1 MRRQMRKVFAL
12 VLCAALALCMA
23 GPAGAQASPH
33 PVGERPGTEH
43 CVYAKANETTFVP
56 AGYTYIYQG
65 EGGKQFTRVASYDMY
80 VTGRILSA
88 AEAKELAALSDSDAG
103 YLTTEDGSAVT
114 CQEFDAKEA
123 AAYSQAVQEILRSVQ
138 VEDGQKLSLLAEP
151 YAPSTMVR
159 VMITF
164 EADAVSQMDTM
175 QVHLGQEL
183 GAAERN
189 AMQAVKKQQQV
200 MAQSIGRKL
209 GYDIQVSEN
218 FTLLTNAVSATVK
231 YADLAAISRMDGVK
245 QAFLMPSYAIPEIHA
260 TTVSGG
266 ISPNL
271 KYTAP
276 LMGATGAWNLG
287 YAGQGMSVAII
298 DTGLCFENSSFTI
311 EPKDQSLVALDK
323 AAIGDLLAAN
333 VLHAETLTE
342 GLTADQVY
350 YSSKIPY
357 GYNYG
362 DGEANFGSD
371 DETMFGHGTHVAGI
385 VAGNLV
391 DEAKEEFQMDS
402 MGIAP
407 EAQLVVMK
415 VFDNNGNCYL
425 DYLVSAMEDAIL
437 LGVDCANLSLGSS
450 CGPVYYEGVTEVYDA
465 AYAAGI
471 NVVVS
476 AGNDA
481 STAYNSYWGGDMV
494 ESSSVSTG
502 TLGMPGTFDSVLTVA
517 SAENSHEICFQ
528 GNSISWYNP
537 RFDMRQFLSYT
548 EYEDVPEGMGFR
560 DRLVSQVLLFTD
572 SLEEAQGKLVFVPFE
587 GGNADS
593 IVSAAAAAKAAGVL
607 LYDPTPTDG
616 EEYHYELTQFD
627 VPVAS
632 TDQEQYQWM
641 LQQDPEGDLLRV
653 DDLWNPSAAAGEMS
667 SFSSWGPTD
676 GLTLKPEITGIGG
689 NVFSAYYGDY
699 FAVASG
705 TSMSSPA
712 VAATAALVKQYL
724 KTTDMDEDQLA
735 HAVNCLLMSTA
746 TPILDEAHG
755 VYYPVRRQG
764 AGLANAAAAIASQAY
779 IQVKDTNK
787 AKLELGDDP
796 DRTGTY
802 SMTFQVVNFSDAQ
815 KTYTLDTTVLGQV
828 AQGGQIKQ
836 NQVTY
841 LVSSHARELD
851 AQVVSNA
858 QNGQV
863 TVPANATADVT
874 VTVTLSDADR
884 AYIDERF
891 PYGSYVEGFV
901 QLLSD
906 STPNLSVPFLAFYGD
921 FGEGPV
927 LEEGTYDT
935 LLGGEHAYTT
945 ADQFHNAIWT
955 SVPAYSTE
963 ELAGFTQ
970 EHYLGDSRDRG
981 NEKVPV
987 GDLPDLPKMGYMPF
1001 YSENAGISPNGDGV
1015 MDDLNLGLGLK
1026 RNAKAIHYTV
1036 TDLSTGKVLMD
1047 QTTEFVSKTYYS
1059 DTYSTVVYGGAFAED
1074 ALSLEWLY
1082 PLVELDWDEDGVTD
1096 YTYYD
1101 TGNCLLEENTWVSIQ
1116 ARVIPEYESAT
1127 ANANDTV
1134 TFTLYIDT
1142 SAPVSPESFIFTD
1155 RNIMADEFGGE
1166 EYDGMYHVVTKMNEY
1181 WFMDYEMSISLDYDE
1196 ESGKWMGMIFT
1207 STYASNTP
1215 AKGELGTG
1223 DSGFYPF
1230 NENSKFMYLGYDYAG
1245 NVSAYEIQGGEYLLD
1260 WVDLKPDTVFLRP
1273 GDTMTVENVAEH
1285 PFGVEASW
1293 LLSDDTVAE
1302 IVESDS
1308 SSCVIRGLK
1317 PGEVQVCAG
1326 FNDYRKAVTV
1336 TVIDPDV
1343 VGRYTDIGNHWARD
1357 SMEAALTLGFF
1368 RGTSATTFSPEKTL
1382 TRAEMVTVLHRMA
1395 GTPEVE
1401 AENPFRDVAPDRWY
1415 TDAITW
1421 AAANGIVQG
1430 KTADRFDPNAPVTRE
1445 QIASILYRYA
1455 TYLGM
1460 DVSARSELSGY
1471 GDAGKISNYA
1481 KEAMSW
1487 AVATGLIRGITGT
1500 VLSPGGSATRA
1511 QAATLVIRFRGL

>member
-1 MRRQMRKVFAL
+1 MRRQMRKVLAL
-12 VLCAALALCMA
+12 VLCAALALCIA
-23 GPAGAQASPH
+23 GPVGAQASPR
-33 PVGERPGTEH
+33 PVGERPGTER
-43 CVYAKANETTFVP
+43 CVYAKANETMFVP

-65 EGGKQFTRVASYDMY
+65 EGDRQFTRVADYDMY
-80 VTGRILSA
+80 VTGRVLSA
-88 AEAKELAALSDSDAG
+88 AEAQELAALSSGDAG

-114 CQEFDAKEA
+114 CREFDAKEA
-123 AAYSQAVQEILRSVQ
+123 AAYSKAVQEILSGVQ
-138 VEDGQKLSLLAEP
+138 VEDGQKLSLLTEP
-151 YAPSTMVR
+151 YAPSAMVR

-175 QVHLGQEL
+175 QVHLGQKL
-183 GAAERN
+183 GAEEHN

-200 MAQSIGRKL
+200 MTQSIGRKL

-231 YADLAAISRMDGVK
+231 YADLAAINRMDGVK
-245 QAFLMPSYAIPEIHA
+245 KAFLMPSYTIPDIHA

-271 KYTAP
+271 KYTGP
-276 LMGATGAWNLG
+276 LMGANGAWDLG

-311 EPKDQSLVALDK
+311 QPKDQSLVAFDK
-323 AAIGDLLAAN
+323 AAIGDILAAN

-342 GLTADQVY
+342 GLTVDQVY

-357 GYNYG
+357 GYNYA

-391 DEAKEEFQMDS
+391 DAAKEEFQMDS

-415 VFDNNGNCYL
+415 VFDSSGNCYL
-425 DYLVSAMEDAIL
+425 DYLVSAIEDAII
-437 LGVDCANLSLGSS
+437 LGVDCANLSLGAS

-481 STAYNSYWGGDMV
+481 STAYNSYWGGDLV

-517 SAENSHEICFQ
+517 SAENSHEISFS
-528 GNSISWYNP
+528 GDSISWYNP
-537 RFDMRQFLSYT
+537 RFDMRQYLSYA
-548 EYEDVPEGMGFR
+548 EYEDAPEGMGFR
-560 DRLVSQVLLFTD
+560 DRLVSEVLLFTD
-572 SLEEAQGKLVFVPFE
+572 SFEEAQEKLVFVPFE
-587 GGNADS
+587 GGNADQ

-607 LYDPTPTDG
+607 LYDPTPTNG
-616 EEYHYELTQFD
+616 EEYRYELTQFD

-632 TDQEQYQWM
+632 TDRDQYQWM
-641 LQQDPEGDLLRV
+641 LQQDPEGGLLRV
-653 DDLWNPSAAAGEMS
+653 DDLWNPSGAAGEMS

-712 VAATAALVKQYL
+712 VAATAALVRQYL
-724 KTTDMDEDQLA
+724 KTIGMGEDQLA

-746 TPILDEAHG
+746 TPILDEANG

-802 SMTFQVVNFSDAQ
+802 SMAFQVVNFSDTE
-815 KTYTLDTTVLGQV
+815 KTYTLDATVLGQV
-828 AQGGQIKQ
+828 ANGGQIKQ
-836 NQVTY
+836 GQVTY
-841 LVSSHARELD
+841 LVSSHDRKLD

-858 QNGQV
+858 QNGQI

-874 VTVTLSDADR
+874 VTVTLSEADR

-927 LEEGTYDT
+927 LEEGSYDT

-955 SVPAYSTE
+955 SVPAYTAE

-970 EHYLGDSRDRG
+970 KHYLGDSRGRD

-987 GDLPDLPKMGYMPF
+987 GDLPDLPKMGFMPF
-1001 YSENAGISPNGDGV
+1001 YAENAGISPNGDGV

-1036 TDLSTGKVLMD
+1036 TDLATGKVLLD
-1047 QTTEFVSKTYYS
+1047 QTTEFVSKSYYS
-1059 DTYSTVVYGGAFAED
+1059 DNYNTVVYGGAMAED

-1082 PLVELDWDEDGVTD
+1082 PIVELDWDEDGVTD
-1096 YTYYD
+1096 YAYYD
-1101 TGNCLLEENTWVSIQ
+1101 TANCLLEENTWVSIQ
-1116 ARVIPEYESAT
+1116 AQVIPEYESAT

-1142 SAPVSPESFIFTD
+1142 AEPVSPESFVLSD
-1155 RNIMADEFGGE
+1155 HALADWGGE
-1166 EYDGMYHVVTKMNEY
+1166 RDGLYHVSTKLDEY
-1181 WFMDYEMSISLDYDE
+1181 WFMDYSMSISLDYNE
-1196 ESGKWMGMIFT
+1196 EIGKWEGMIFT

-1215 AKGELGTG
+1215 AKGEMGVE

-1230 NENSKFMYLGYDYAG
+1230 EANSKFMYLGYDYAG
-1245 NVSAYEIQGGEYLLD
+1245 NVSAYELRGGEYLLD
-1260 WVDLKPDTVFLRP
+1260 YIDLQPNPVFLRP
-1273 GDTMTVENVAEH
+1273 GNTMTVENVAEH

-1302 IVESDS
+1302 IVESDV

-1317 PGEVQVCAG
+1317 PGEVQISAG
-1326 FNDYRKAVTV
+1326 FNDYRKTVTV

-1343 VGRYTDIGNHWARD
+1343 AGRYTDIGNHWAKD

-1368 RGTSATTFSPEKTL
+1368 QGTSSTTFSPEKTL
-1382 TRAEMVTVLHRMA
+1382 TRAEMVTVLYRMA
-1395 GTPEVE
+1395 GTPEVK
-1401 AENPFRDVAPDRWY
+1401 AENPFQDVAPNQWY
-1415 TDAITW
+1415 TGAVTW
-1421 AAANGIVQG
+1421 AAANGIVLG

-1445 QIASILYRYA
+1445 QIAAILYRYA

-1471 GDAGKISNYA
+1471 GDAGKIRNYA
-1481 KEAMSW
+1481 QEAMSW
-1487 AVATGLIRGITGT
+1487 AVATGLIQGMTNT

-1511 QAATLVIRFRGL
+1511 QAATLTIRFRGL